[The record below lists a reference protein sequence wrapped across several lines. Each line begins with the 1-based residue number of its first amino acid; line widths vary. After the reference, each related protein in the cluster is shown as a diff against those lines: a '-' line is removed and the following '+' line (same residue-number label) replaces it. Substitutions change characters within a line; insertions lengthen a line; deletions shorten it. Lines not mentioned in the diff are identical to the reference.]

1 MLHNFN
7 VFEDKVN
14 GVFQVR
20 TKTDVYVIE
29 FQDEEKTEL
38 FKAFA
43 ELSEKDPDI
52 SFGNIIKK
60 FEKKYSKET
69 IYSVLEELDS
79 YSFLS
84 YQNAD
89 ELHKAI
95 GRNASENKYGTYDTS
110 KVTQIT
116 FIGQKELGSLF
127 VNKAAKYGFEGVK
140 SIEITPDL
148 REPQIRKLL
157 NESDFLVV
165 DGHHWN
171 PAFLEE
177 FNELAV
183 ETNTPWLHIGGIEG
197 SNIKIGPIFLGEEC
211 GCYNCLKLRID
222 SHNDFLAYGTE
233 YENYLKQGRLTSK
246 PDRMQGYEVMLDM
259 IASYAVL
266 ETSKYL
272 HSWSVPETWKAY
284 VSIDVFSYNV
294 QKHHLLKV
302 PFCEVCQPQLE
313 YSPAPWLEPV
323 TLRNAS

>member
-29 FQDEEKTEL
+29 FQDEQKTEI
-38 FKAFA
+38 FKALA
-43 ELSEKDPDI
+43 ELSEKDPEI
-52 SFGNIIKK
+52 SLSEIIKK
-60 FEKKYSKET
+60 FEKDYPKEK
-69 IYSVLEELDS
+69 IYDVLQELDS
-79 YSFLS
+79 YSFLT
-84 YQNAD
+84 YENAD
-89 ELHKAI
+89 ELHKAT
-95 GRNASENKYGTYDTS
+95 GKAPDNRYASYDVK
-110 KVTQIT
+110 KVHQIT
-116 FIGQKELGSLF
+116 FVGQKELGNSF
-127 VNKAAKYGFEGVK
+127 INKAEKYGFQGVK
-140 SIEITPDL
+140 FIEITPDL
-148 REPQIRKLL
+148 RESQIKKML

-165 DGHHWN
+165 DAHHWN

-183 ETNTPWLHIGGIEG
+183 EANKPWLHIGGLEG
-197 SNIKIGPIFLGEEC
+197 SNLKIGPIFWGEEC

-233 YENYLKQGRLTSK
+233 YENYLKQNRMTSK
-246 PDRMQGYEVMLDM
+246 PDRLQGYEVMLDM
-259 IASYAVL
+259 IASYAAI
-266 ETSKYL
+266 ETSKFL

-284 VSIDVFSYNV
+284 VSIDVLSYNV

-323 TLRNAS
+323 TLRTAS